1 MSQYSPLSDPR
12 VVAIIGA
19 VNNLLSPLHVHVYA
33 TLAAHINL
41 CLPARTRRGKPM
53 PNFELPND
61 EVVTIT
67 IQTTNASGTVE
78 PVPTGDVFTV
88 VSSNPASLGAAVGQD
103 AGGNPAVVLTPL
115 VQTSP
120 NITITVSDSAGL
132 AALTQLVDIVADVTD
147 TNIILDLA
155 DATHVSQPVPAATGP

>member
-1 MSQYSPLSDPR
+1 
-12 VVAIIGA
+12 
-19 VNNLLSPLHVHVYA
+19 
-33 TLAAHINL
+33 
-41 CLPARTRRGKPM
+41 M

-78 PVPTGDVFTV
+78 PVPAGDVFTV
-88 VSSNPASLGAAVGQD
+88 VSSNPASLGATVGQD

-115 VQTSP
+115 VAASP

-132 AALTQLVDIVADVTD
+132 AALTQLVDIVTDVTD

-155 DATHVSQPVPAATGP
+155 DAKHVSQPVPTAPGP